1 MAKIKSSIIKKLKE
15 IAGTENVFHSDED
28 MEIYGYD
35 ATLIEHMP
43 DIIVFPQCAEQVA
56 DIVKLG
62 RKEGLPVIPRGAGT
76 NLSGGSIPIRGG
88 IALAL
93 TRMNRV
99 LQVDIKNSVVVVEPG
114 VVNEELQE
122 ILRPL
127 GFFYPPDPA
136 SMKVSTLG
144 GNIAE
149 CSGGPMC
156 LKYGVTRDYVLGLEV
171 VLGDGRIVR
180 VGGMTQGSSQG
191 LDLVRLLVGSE
202 GCLAIVTKA
211 ILRITKQPESKK
223 TVLAIF
229 DAVEQASCAVSKIIA
244 KGIVPTTLELMDNL
258 LINCAEDHVKIG
270 LPRDAGAMLLI
281 EVDGFEEDLPVQVED
296 IIGICL
302 SENATDIKPASTQE
316 EVEKL
321 WLARRTV
328 IGAVARK
335 RPNYSLQDVTVPRS
349 ELLGM
354 VKCVVETSKKY
365 DLPIGVLAHAGD
377 GNLHPLVLFDQR
389 EPGAIDK
396 VHAAEVEMCQ
406 GALSLGGT
414 LSGEHGIGLLKKG
427 FFKQG
432 VSERTLELTR
442 RVKEIF
448 DPSEQI
454 NPGKILED

>member
-1 MAKIKSSIIKKLKE
+1 
-15 IAGTENVFHSDED
+15 
-28 MEIYGYD
+28 
-35 ATLIEHMP
+35 
-43 DIIVFPQCAEQVA
+43 
-56 DIVKLG
+56 
-62 RKEGLPVIPRGAGT
+62 
-76 NLSGGSIPIRGG
+76 
-88 IALAL
+88 
-93 TRMNRV
+93 
-99 LQVDIKNSVVVVEPG
+99 
-114 VVNEELQE
+114 
-122 ILRPL
+122 
-127 GFFYPPDPA
+127 
-136 SMKVSTLG
+136 
-144 GNIAE
+144 
-149 CSGGPMC
+149 
-156 LKYGVTRDYVLGLEV
+156 
-171 VLGDGRIVR
+171 
-180 VGGMTQGSSQG
+180 
-191 LDLVRLLVGSE
+191 
-202 GCLAIVTKA
+202 
-211 ILRITKQPESKK
+211 
-223 TVLAIF
+223 
-229 DAVEQASCAVSKIIA
+229 
-244 KGIVPTTLELMDNL
+244 MDNL